1 MDEEGGGAR
10 ALEPL
15 GALVAQGRG
24 PHAKTEDRWRTMN
37 FAAVG
42 FDALLYVCNIVVA
55 NVPSVRLRHL
65 FYRRVMQVE
74 LAPGSFIHSGLWLD
88 CRRHLIIGE
97 NSVINQRCR
106 LDARGSL
113 TIGANVSISPEVHL
127 ITADHD
133 IAADDLGGRTKPI
146 TIGDYV
152 FIGSR
157 AMVLPGVTIGEGA
170 VVAAGAVVTKSVGP
184 REVVAGIPA
193 RKIAMRTSK
202 FNYNTKVE
210 RHFF

>member
-1 MDEEGGGAR
+1 MDEKGGGAR
-10 ALEPL
+10 ALETL
-15 GALVAQGRG
+15 GALVAQGRS
-24 PHAKTEDRWRTMN
+24 PHLKTEDRWRDMSL
-37 FAAVG
+37 AAVG
-42 FDALLYVCNIVVA
+42 FDALLYVCNIVIA

-74 LAPGSFIHSGLWLD
+74 MAPGSFIHSGLWLD
-88 CRRHLIIGE
+88 CRRHLVIGE

-106 LDARGSL
+106 LDARGTL

-157 AMVLPGVTIGEGA
+157 AMVLPGVVIGEGA

-193 RKIAMRTSK
+193 RKIATRTAK